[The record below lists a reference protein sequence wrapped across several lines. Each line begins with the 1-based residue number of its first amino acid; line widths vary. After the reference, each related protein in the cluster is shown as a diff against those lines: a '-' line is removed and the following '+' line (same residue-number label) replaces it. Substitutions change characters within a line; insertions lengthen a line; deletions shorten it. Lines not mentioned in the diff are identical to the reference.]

1 MSDGRP
7 TPASAEEIEDWVR
20 AGRRIADTA
29 RPDVRARALHGV
41 AVAFAES
48 VQFTA
53 AERCAAFDEG
63 VTLREA
69 VNVLAQLERHT
80 STARYVDNKQA
91 GFTDP
96 DDYQALVNR
105 AQLGDET
112 TVALTLT
119 AFQLEQCSAIVDAYA
134 RGHTGYRDAVRDV
147 STFFTF
153 VAMDARM
160 PGVTGLG
167 ARQEAWQ
174 RVAAWPFPPIGAP
187 RDQPQ

>member
-1 MSDGRP
+1 
-7 TPASAEEIEDWVR
+7 VR
-20 AGRRIADTA
+20 A
-29 RPDVRARALHGV
+29 PALYGV

-53 AERCAAFDEG
+53 AERCAAFNEG

-134 RGHTGYRDAVRDV
+134 RTPGIGTRSVMSAPSLPSWPWTPGCRVLLVSVRG
-147 STFFTF
+147 TK
-153 VAMDARM
+153 RGNGWP
-160 PGVTGLG
+160 PG
-167 ARQEAWQ
+167 RS
-174 RVAAWPFPPIGAP
+174 RP
-187 RDQPQ
+187 